1 MYTVY
6 LLANENNYCLR
17 FSLERAKLTNLLEA
31 GSFLTLL
38 YSRYLSVDMK
48 MHLLAVLKVL
58 PLRHEKHCEEMYKT
72 FLWDFLSFAQ
82 GESGAGSS
90 SDQRHAVRLS

>member
-31 GSFLTLL
+31 GSFFYLTLL
-38 YSRYLSVDMK
+38 PVPFRGHENASFSR
-48 MHLLAVLKVL
+48 
-58 PLRHEKHCEEMYKT
+58 
-72 FLWDFLSFAQ
+72 F
-82 GESGAGSS
+82 ESIA
-90 SDQRHAVRLS
+90 A